1 MAPGTPPDDARRV
14 EITEVRPDDRDAV
27 RRYVDLEN
35 AVRRAD
41 SPWSYPLTV
50 HECEGL
56 LRHHWEGEP
65 PTAFLATADG
75 EDRRGGGAAHQQLR
89 QPAPRLAHGRG
100 ASRTTVVGA
109 TAASLFD
116 FLVGRTRAMG
126 RSSVGVDGWD
136 SEATRC
142 FAKRRG
148 LGLKQHEVNR
158 RQFLA
163 EVDWA
168 RLDRLYAEAAPHAA
182 AYELVRAPR
191 RTPDDALPA
200 MAAMVTGINDAPL
213 DELDIED
220 EVFTPARV
228 RAYEQASAARGVLL
242 HRLVAR
248 HRETGELAGHT
259 VVGVDEERPELGEQ
273 HDTSVLRA
281 HRGHRLGLLLKIE
294 MLRWLREDQP
304 QLRHDRHLERGVER
318 PHDRGERGAGV
329 PGDGAGAGVP
339 AVGVTPGRAGTT
351 GVSPGHPV
359 RPG

>member
-1 MAPGTPPDDARRV
+1 VAPGTPTHDARRV

-41 SPWSYPLTV
+41 SPWSYPLTE

-75 EDRRGGGAAHQQLR
+75 EDVGEGELYTSNYDNLHLAWLTVAVHPGRRRRG
-89 QPAPRLAHGRG
+89 HGTG
-100 ASRTTVVGA
+100 
-109 TAASLFD
+109 LFD
-116 FLVGRTRAMG
+116 FLVGRTRAVG
-126 RSSVGVDGWD
+126 RRSLGVDGWD

-142 FAKRRG
+142 FAERHG

-158 RQFLA
+158 RHILT
-163 EVDWA
+163 EVDWG

-213 DELDIED
+213 DDLDIED

-304 QLRHDRHLERGVER
+304 QLLTIDTWNAASNEHMIGVNEALGYR
-318 PHDRGERGAGV
+318 V
-329 PGDGAGAGVP
+329 M
-339 AVGVTPGRAGTT
+339 GRALAFQR
-351 GVSPGHPV
+351 SCDA
-359 RPG
+359 